1 MLPNILHLIAYSTLV
16 GIIGFLCYD
25 PSLGMFNRSGGRLIT
40 IVLALPCLLFGA
52 TLVFADVNR
61 LKKINEAT
69 GNHLLTNV
77 LLRGG
82 FRVRRGEFAWQIF
95 GDEMGFIIWG
105 DGAAF
110 VARLSRQLAAQ
121 PLTCA
126 QRMVIAQADGVAVE
140 DAQLS
145 ATFSIVTNV
154 RHIGR
159 ALERG
164 SQDVLAQKA
173 RRDAAK
179 V

>member
-1 MLPNILHLIAYSTLV
+1 MYYSILTHGLLIGLIAW
-16 GIIGFLCYD
+16 LCYD
-25 PSLGMFNRSGGRLIT
+25 PSLGMFNRTGGRLLA

-52 TLVFADVNR
+52 TLIFADVNR

-69 GNHLLTNV
+69 GNHMLTNA

-82 FRVRRGEFAWQIF
+82 FRVRFGEWAWQVY

-110 VARLSRQLAAQ
+110 VERLKRQLAAQ
-121 PLTCA
+121 PLTNA
-126 QRMVIAQADGVAVE
+126 QRSVLIEADGV
-140 DAQLS
+140 DHLS
-145 ATFSIVTNV
+145 ATFAIITNV
-154 RHIGR
+154 RYIGR
-159 ALERG
+159 ALELG

-179 V
+179 A

>member
-1 MLPNILHLIAYSTLV
+1 MLLYILTHGLLI
-16 GIIGFLCYD
+16 GIIIFLCYD
-25 PSLGMFNRSGGRLIT
+25 PSLGMANRSGGRLLA

-69 GNHLLTNV
+69 GNHMLTNA

-82 FRVRRGEFAWQIF
+82 FRVRLGEWAWQIY
-95 GDEMGFIIWG
+95 GDEIGFIIWG
-105 DGAAF
+105 DGQAF
-110 VARLSRQLAAQ
+110 KVRISRQLAAQ
-121 PLTCA
+121 PLTEM
-126 QRMVIAQADGVAVE
+126 QRRVLMDADGV
-140 DAQLS
+140 DYLS

-164 SQDVLAQKA
+164 SREVLAQKA
-173 RRDAAK
+173 QRDAAK
-179 V
+179 GA

>member
-1 MLPNILHLIAYSTLV
+1 MFLHIIAYTTLL

-25 PSLGMFNRSGGRLIT
+25 SSLGMFNRSGGRLLV

-61 LKKINEAT
+61 LKRINEAT
-69 GNHLLTNV
+69 GDHLLTNS

-82 FRVRRGEFAWQIF
+82 FRVRFGEWAWQIY

-105 DGAAF
+105 DGTAF

-121 PLTCA
+121 PLTEV
-126 QRMVIAQADGVAVE
+126 QRRVLIDADGV
-140 DAQLS
+140 DHLS

-154 RHIGR
+154 RNIGR
-159 ALERG
+159 ALSQG
-164 SQDVLAQKA
+164 SRDVLAQKA
-173 RRDAAK
+173 QRDAAK